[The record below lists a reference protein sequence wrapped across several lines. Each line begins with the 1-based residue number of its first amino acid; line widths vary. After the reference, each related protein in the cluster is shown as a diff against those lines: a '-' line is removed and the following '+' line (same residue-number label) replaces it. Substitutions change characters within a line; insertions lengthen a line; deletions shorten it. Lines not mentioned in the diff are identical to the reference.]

1 MKKVREHSYWTET
14 TIFHTVAGKR
24 RGILSP
30 GSAAIATVKDNRC
43 ELVVPV

>member
-30 GSAAIATVKDNRC
+30 GSAGHSDS
-43 ELVVPV
+43 EEQQM